1 MRWMPECRDDV
12 RFALRQITKAPAF
25 AAVAVVTIALGIG
38 ATTAIFSV
46 VHAVV
51 LQPLPYPD
59 PDQLMVV
66 GEDFDGRGRPSD
78 VSIGNFSDWRAHAT
92 SFSAL
97 GASNYFN
104 FNLSDEG
111 RPERV
116 LGARVTHTWF
126 SVMGVAAEHGRVLG
140 AADDAPGNDHVVVL
154 SHRLWSRRYG
164 ADPSV
169 VGRSIQLN
177 AVPYAVI
184 GVMPARFDVTS
195 DAEELW
201 VPIAFTPA
209 QIANHD
215 EHYLSV
221 TGRLAPGVSQAQAAA
236 EMRAIHGQMKKLY
249 AGDSQVNLA
258 VLEPLH
264 TQFVGDY
271 RQRLLV
277 LLGAVTLV
285 LLIACGNVANLLL
298 ARGGIRA
305 REMAVRAA
313 IGASRGR
320 IVRQLLTETL
330 VLTAF
335 GGAVGV
341 LLAWLAVPALVAYA
355 PEGVPRLERAHV
367 DGTVLAFALVTALVS
382 AMIAGIAPA
391 VRAAAGDLRGALN
404 EGGRTATAGRDRV
417 RHLLVAA
424 EVALAIVLLVGAGL
438 LVRNALHLQR
448 TDPGFD
454 PRGLM
459 TARLTLPAARYE
471 DPQRVAQTFGDIV
484 TALGAAPAVESAAAS
499 TLAPLTP
506 GGNGNGLL
514 PEGKAPE
521 RSNFVITRLAIVTN
535 DYFRTLHVP
544 LVRGRLFLPDDRR
557 GGLRVAILNESAA
570 HALFA
575 GEDPIGRRFSCCD
588 GSPQNPGWRTVVG
601 VVKDIRSRGPEE
613 EARPEFF
620 LPIAQ
625 APDAAWTWIQRTMTL
640 VARSRTGDA
649 SALTT
654 AARDAVERI
663 DPTIPIYQVRSMDQR
678 LRASLAQ
685 ARFNTLLML
694 LLGGSGLLLSAIGVY
709 GVIAYFVTERRQEIA
724 IRMALGARGADV
736 VRLIVRQGMQ
746 PVALGLVLGL
756 GGAYATSRVLSSYV
770 HGVTTSDPL
779 TFAVVGTLLTIVAL
793 AATAMPARRAI
804 QIEPVTALRQ

>member
-1 MRWMPECRDDV
+1 MRWMLECRDDA
-12 RFALRQITKAPAF
+12 RFAIRQLTKAPAF
-25 AAVAVVTIALGIG
+25 AAIAALTIALGIG

-78 VSIGNFSDWRAHAT
+78 VSIGNFSDWRTHAK

-97 GASNYFN
+97 GASNFFN

-126 SVMGVAAEHGRVLG
+126 SVMATPAEHGRVF
-140 AADDAPGNDHVVVL
+140 AAVEDAPGNDHVVVL
-154 SHRLWSRRYG
+154 SHRLWTRRYG

-169 VGRSIQLN
+169 VGRTIQLN
-177 AVPYAVI
+177 SVPFTVI

-209 QIANHD
+209 QLANHD

-249 AGDSQVNLA
+249 PGDSQINLA

-264 TQFVGDY
+264 KQFVGDY

-330 VLTAF
+330 VLTAI
-335 GGAVGV
+335 GAVLGV
-341 LLAWLAVPALVAYA
+341 ILAWIAVPALVAYA
-355 PEGVPRLERAHV
+355 PEGVPRLEHARVNAV
-367 DGTVLAFALVTALVS
+367 VLAFALGTALVS
-382 AMIAGIAPA
+382 AIVAGIAPA
-391 VRAAAGDLRGALN
+391 IRAAAGDLRGALN
-404 EGGRTATAGRDRV
+404 EGGRSATVGRDHV

-438 LVRNALHLQR
+438 LVRSALNLQR

-454 PRGLM
+454 PRGLL
-459 TARLTLPAARYE
+459 TARLTLPAARYQ
-471 DPQRVAQTFGDIV
+471 DPPRVVQAFDDIA
-484 TALGAAPAVESAAAS
+484 TGLAAMPSVESAAAS

-521 RSNFVITRLAIVTN
+521 RSNFVITRLAIVTI
-535 DYFRTLHVP
+535 DYFRTLRVP
-544 LVRGRLFLPDDRR
+544 LVRGRLFLQDDRAWRSPRRHSQRIRRPRALPRR
-557 GGLRVAILNESAA
+557 GSDWPSIQLLRRQPPEPRVAHRCRCGEG
-570 HALFA
+570 HAVARTGGRSTARVLPADRA
-575 GEDPIGRRFSCCD
+575 GAGRRMDVDPADDDSRRAEPD
-588 GSPQNPGWRTVVG
+588 GRC
-601 VVKDIRSRGPEE
+601 
-613 EARPEFF
+613 
-620 LPIAQ
+620 
-625 APDAAWTWIQRTMTL
+625 
-640 VARSRTGDA
+640 
-649 SALTT
+649 
-654 AARDAVERI
+654 
-663 DPTIPIYQVRSMDQR
+663 
-678 LRASLAQ
+678 
-685 ARFNTLLML
+685 
-694 LLGGSGLLLSAIGVY
+694 IGVD
-709 GVIAYFVTERRQEIA
+709 RRSA
-724 IRMALGARGADV
+724 
-736 VRLIVRQGMQ
+736 
-746 PVALGLVLGL
+746 
-756 GGAYATSRVLSSYV
+756 
-770 HGVTTSDPL
+770 
-779 TFAVVGTLLTIVAL
+779 
-793 AATAMPARRAI
+793 
-804 QIEPVTALRQ
+804 